1 MRKFPT
7 IAVIAGAVAV
17 PLLVLL
23 AFTFIR
29 PYDVP
34 EFAEVDSSE
43 SAFLI
48 PLEGDTTNQAA
59 FQSVKF
65 LEEKKIATKRVQ
77 ITHRWQQMG
86 YLPRSGHYVAT
97 VRLVKVDRR
106 PITREWT
113 KSPKTGTSPKDEA
126 IAVESKE
133 SVNFSMG
140 LSCTAHIP
148 EESAAVFLYSYPSQS
163 LSEMLDMEVRA
174 RIHQIIAEEA
184 GTYNVFDLPAK
195 KNEIMKAVRDDVVPF
210 FKKKGIEI
218 TTLAMLG
225 GLTFDNAEIQR
236 AIDDAAK
243 ASHLKV
249 AAEAKRLA
257 QEVENKTLLLA
268 ADGKAMAAKREAQGK
283 LEVELVRIESEA
295 KIRIREAEGQAEAIR
310 RVADARA
317 YEAQKVNEQPETYLR
332 LRMIEAEMLRW
343 KQWDGRYPQYV
354 LQMGG
359 ATSSSP
365 IGVMLPPLSGPM
377 AHEALKTVRTEEKK

>member
-1 MRKFPT
+1 MRKLSLVALIAAPIT
-7 IAVIAGAVAV
+7 IVLAA
-17 PLLVLL
+17 LLGL
-23 AFTFIR
+23 AFIR

-34 EFAEVDSSE
+34 EFIEVDSSE

-48 PLEGDTTNQAA
+48 PLEGDTGNQAA
-59 FQSVKF
+59 FHSVKF

-86 YLPRSGHYVAT
+86 YLPRAGKYVGT

-113 KSPKTGTSPKDEA
+113 KSHKSGTSPKDEA
-126 IAVESKE
+126 IAAESKD
-133 SVNFSMG
+133 SINFTMG
-140 LSCTAHIP
+140 ISCTANIP
-148 EESAAVFLYSYPSQS
+148 EEMAAVFLYSYPSKS
-163 LSEMLDMEVRA
+163 LADMLDMEVRA

-184 GTYNVFDLPAK
+184 GNYNVFDLPAK
-195 KNEIMKAVRDDVVPF
+195 KNDIMKAVRDDVVPF

-225 GLTFDNAEIQR
+225 GLTFDNVEIQR

-243 ASHLKV
+243 ASQLKV
-249 AAEAKRLA
+249 AAEAKRAA

-268 ADGKAMAAKREAQGK
+268 ADGRAAAAKREAQSK
-283 LEVELVRIESEA
+283 VEVELVRVEGEM
-295 KIRIREAEGQAEAIR
+295 KTRVKEAEGQAEALKK
-310 RVADARA
+310 VADAKA
-317 YEAQKVNEQPETYLR
+317 YEALKVNENPELYLK
-332 LRMIEAEMLRW
+332 LRMVEADLLRW

-359 ATSSSP
+359 TPSTSA
-365 IGVMLPPLSGPM
+365 VMLPPLP
-377 AHEALKTVRTEEKK
+377 APLTHEAVKSARTDEKK

>member
-1 MRKFPT
+1 MCKATMSTVLT
-7 IAVIAGAVAV
+7 IAGVIAIPVAV
-17 PLLVLL
+17 LLG
-23 AFTFIR
+23 FTFVR

-34 EFAEVDSSE
+34 EFIEVDSSE

-48 PLEGDTTNQAA
+48 PLEGDTANQAA
-59 FQSVKF
+59 FHSVKF

-86 YLPRSGHYVAT
+86 YLPRSGHFVGT

-113 KSPKTGTSPKDEA
+113 RSHKSGTSPKDEA
-126 IAVESKE
+126 ITAESKD
-133 SVNFSMG
+133 SINFSLG
-140 LSCTAHIP
+140 IGCTANIP
-148 EESAAVFLYSYPSQS
+148 EEFAAVFLYSYPSKS
-163 LSEMLDMEVRA
+163 LAEMMDAEVRA

-184 GTYNVFDLPAK
+184 GNYAVFDLPAK
-195 KNEIMKAVRDDVVPF
+195 KNDIMKAVRDDVIPF

-225 GLTFDNAEIQR
+225 GLTFDNADIQR

-243 ASHLKV
+243 AAQLKV
-249 AAEAKRLA
+249 AAEAKRAA

-268 ADGKAMAAKREAQGK
+268 AEGKAAAAKREAHGK
-283 LEVELVRIESEA
+283 MEVELVRVDSEA
-295 KIRIREAEGQAEAIR
+295 KTRIREAEGQAEAIKK
-310 RVADARA
+310 VAEAKA
-317 YEAQKVNEQPETYLR
+317 YEAQKVNEQPDTYLR
-332 LRMIEAEMLRW
+332 LRQIETEMLRW

-359 ATSSSP
+359 GGSGPSSV
-365 IGVMLPPLSGPM
+365 GVMLPPLP
-377 AHEALKTVRTEEKK
+377 APHEAVSKK